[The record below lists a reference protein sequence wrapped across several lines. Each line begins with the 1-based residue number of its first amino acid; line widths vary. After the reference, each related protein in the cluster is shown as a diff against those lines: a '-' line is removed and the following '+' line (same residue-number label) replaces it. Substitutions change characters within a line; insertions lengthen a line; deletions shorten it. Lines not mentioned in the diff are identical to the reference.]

1 MYCYY
6 APDERRERGGLE
18 KVSMVKFPLCARVS
32 VHFKKAYFA
41 YFVAYIA
48 HFRHSV
54 IGYIY
59 RVKRE
64 YLTDS
69 IPTKYNNSYCVVW
82 RIA

>member
-18 KVSMVKFPLCARVS
+18 MVSMVKFPLCARVS

-48 HFRHSV
+48 HSSVSV
-54 IGYIY
+54 IGDIS
-59 RVKRE
+59 RRFDW
-64 YLTDS
+64 LTCDLFHKS
-69 IPTKYNNSYCVVW
+69 KC
-82 RIA
+82 RISLTEQLC